1 MAPIVIK
8 ELYPDIFTMWHKKSK
23 DRKLMFII
31 FLECF
36 SRPLNISIFYFYSLV
51 VVVPSDEEVVKYGR
65 TQASFNQVVNGVTT
79 TNENDDIRFY
89 NYVINN
95 FINDLIIRW
104 QTLVPCQ
111 CLSKL
116 SN

>member
-1 MAPIVIK
+1 MPVNILTKLPDGTYRYQGIVSRHF
-8 ELYPDIFTMWHKKSK
+8 YYVAH
-23 DRKLMFII
+23 KLMFII

-51 VVVPSDEEVVKYGR
+51 VVVPSDEEVMKYGR

-104 QTLVPCQ
+104 QT
-111 CLSKL
+111 
-116 SN
+116 